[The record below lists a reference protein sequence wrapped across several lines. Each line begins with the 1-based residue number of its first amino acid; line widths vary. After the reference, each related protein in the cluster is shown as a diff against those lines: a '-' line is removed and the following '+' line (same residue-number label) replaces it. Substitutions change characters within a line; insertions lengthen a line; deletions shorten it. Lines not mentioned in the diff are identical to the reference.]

1 MRASTVKLRRIAAA
15 HGLLAATDEETVSF
29 DDDGIPLISM
39 SVRHAISDI
48 IAPYGL
54 TIIRLPEQTSND
66 PQ

>member
-15 HGLLAATDEETVSF
+15 RGLLAAAEQETIIF
-29 DDDGIPLISM
+29 NNGHTLISM

-48 IAPYGL
+48 IAAYGL

-66 PQ
+66 PR